1 MDKTING
8 QEKLKH
14 QNCTSNGGTKAS
26 TQHEESTSLISTQ
39 HEESKSLNST
49 GGTKT
54 PGKDMSLS
62 VSAFFVSISE
72 SIPHRYG
79 AVLRTSGE
87 HYRASR
93 AAAVESSILVLEVH
107 AVDAVSMVA
116 DDVGAGMIA

>member
-1 MDKTING
+1 MKNI
-8 QEKLKH
+8 
-14 QNCTSNGGTKAS
+14 S
-26 TQHEESTSLISTQ
+26 TQHEESKHLILTQHEESKHLISTQ
-39 HEESKSLNST
+39 HEESKSLNSK
-49 GGTKT
+49 GGTKAL
-54 PGKDMSLS
+54 GNNMSQS

-93 AAAVESSILVLEVH
+93 AAAVEISILVLEVH